1 MGTHPIFESDFDCLT
16 DLNRHFATSSA
27 MSSDKKHSVVTIS
40 RGLDQTKEAPN
51 TRMKYISLILLVVQ
65 NASLALTM
73 RAARTQT
80 GDMFFSTSAVCM
92 AEITKV
98 LVCLVII
105 LHSFG
110 WSISAWCRHINEE
123 IIKKPV
129 DTIKVAVPA
138 FIYTVQNNL
147 LYVSIS
153 NLPAAVFQVS
163 YQMKIL
169 TTAMFSITMLG
180 RQISKTQWMAL
191 LVLFVGVAVVQVQ
204 NASAGSSSEDQSA
217 VLGFGSVVI
226 ACIFSGFAG
235 VYFEK
240 VLKGSTASVWLRNV
254 QLGLFGSIL
263 ALIGAYMKEGAQLQ
277 EKGFLFGYNKLVWA
291 VVANQ
296 ACGGLLVAM
305 VIKYADN
312 ILKGFAT
319 SLSIILSSI
328 LSVFLFDYSITLMFT
343 FGGALVIGAVFLYSV
358 PKK

>member
-1 MGTHPIFESDFDCLT
+1 MEKKVDTEAQNGKKD
-16 DLNRHFATSSA
+16 AT
-27 MSSDKKHSVVTIS
+27 
-40 RGLDQTKEAPN
+40 N

-80 GDMFFSTSAVCM
+80 GDMFFATSAVCM
-92 AEITKV
+92 AELTKV
-98 LVCLVII
+98 IVCLIII

-110 WSISAWCRHINEE
+110 WSLRLWFSHINEE
-123 IIKKPV
+123 IIKKPI

-180 RQISKTQWMAL
+180 KKINRIQWIAL
-191 LVLFVGVAVVQVQ
+191 LVLFVGVAIVQVQ
-204 NASAGSSSEDQSA
+204 NAGAKAASEDQSA
-217 VLGFGSVVI
+217 FIGFGSVVV
-226 ACIFSGFAG
+226 ACLFSGFAG

-263 ALIGAYMKEGAQLQ
+263 AFIGAYMKEGAEIS
-277 EKGFLFGYNKLVWA
+277 EKGFLFGYNNLVWA

-328 LSVFLFDYSITLMFT
+328 LSIWLFDYSLTLMFT
-343 FGGALVIGAVFLYSV
+343 FGGALVIGAVFLYSTP

>member
-1 MGTHPIFESDFDCLT
+1 MADH
-16 DLNRHFATSSA
+16 
-27 MSSDKKHSVVTIS
+27 KKVDIETNVKPKAEVN
-40 RGLDQTKEAPN
+40 TK
-51 TRMKYISLILLVVQ
+51 MKYVSLVLLVVQ

-80 GDMFFSTSAVCM
+80 GDMFFATSAVCM

-98 LVCLVII
+98 LVCMVII

-110 WSISAWCRHINEE
+110 WNVRLWAQHLNEE
-123 IIKKPV
+123 IVKKPL
-129 DTIKVAVPA
+129 DTLKVAVPA

-147 LYVSIS
+147 LYISIS

-163 YQMKIL
+163 YQLKIL
-169 TTAMFSITMLG
+169 TTAVFSITMLG
-180 RQISKTQWMAL
+180 RTLIKTQWMSL
-191 LVLFVGVAVVQVQ
+191 FILFVGIAIVQVQ
-204 NASAGSSSEDQSA
+204 NAGATQLNENQSP
-217 VLGFGSVVI
+217 LIGFGSVIV
-226 ACIFSGFAG
+226 ACTFSGFAG

-240 VLKGSTASVWLRNV
+240 VLKGSTASVWLRNI
-254 QLGLFGSIL
+254 QLGIFGTIM
-263 ALIGAYMKEGAQLQ
+263 AFIGAYMKEGSAIT
-277 EKGFLFGYNKLVWA
+277 EKGFLFGYNNLVWV

-319 SLSIILSSI
+319 SLSIVLSSI

-343 FGGALVIGAVFLYSV
+343 VGGGLVISAVYLYSI
-358 PKK
+358 PAKK

>member
-1 MGTHPIFESDFDCLT
+1 M
-16 DLNRHFATSSA
+16 
-27 MSSDKKHSVVTIS
+27 DKKVDT
-40 RGLDQTKEAPN
+40 EAQKPPQDSTN
-51 TRMKYISLILLVVQ
+51 VRMKYISLILLVVQ

-92 AEITKV
+92 AELTKV
-98 LVCLVII
+98 IVCLIII

-110 WSISAWCRHINEE
+110 WNIKLWFSHINEE

-129 DTIKVAVPA
+129 DTLKVAVPA

-180 RQISKTQWMAL
+180 RKISRTQWIAL
-191 LVLFVGVAVVQVQ
+191 LVLFVGVATVQVQ
-204 NASAGSSSEDQSA
+204 NATAKQPSEDQSPF
-217 VLGFGSVVI
+217 LGFGSVVV
-226 ACIFSGFAG
+226 ACLFSGFAG

-263 ALIGAYMKEGAQLQ
+263 AFIGAYMKEGAELS
-277 EKGFLFGYNKLVWA
+277 EKGFLFGYNNLVWA

-296 ACGGLLVAM
+296 ACGGFLVAM

-328 LSVFLFDYSITLMFT
+328 LSIFLFDYHLTLMFT
-343 FGGALVIGAVFLYSV
+343 FGGALVIGAVFLYSTP